1 MTDNRLLAACLRPL
15 VGLIALAGVLT
26 LSACGGGS
34 GAPNNPYAP
43 GPSTPGPLS
52 VLPATATA
60 YSGVPTTL
68 TVTGGVPPYLAFTSD
83 SAVLPVAQSVAGSSI
98 LLLAGGVASDT
109 LTTITVQD
117 AALSKA
123 TAAVTVRPAPL
134 LPNLITIVP
143 NGDCAIGAA
152 TLCSGGTGTASVVVT
167 GPGGGGIA
175 GRQVRFDVI
184 AGAFQIQTPNP
195 AQPLASTLTVISD
208 ANGSAAVGL
217 AVNANAPTQIA
228 SIRATDVSSS
238 NQVTGQFLIQQ
249 VTDGSQI
256 LSVIPDGLTTIDG
269 PSPTACSSGVS
280 VVYHVYGGTPPYQVS
295 APFAGA
301 VIISGVPVATNGGSF
316 TATTTGVCFTA
327 MQFAITDATGRTIPG
342 GSSPTLTNQFGTGS
356 STPPSTSLT
365 VSPSSI
371 VGGACTG
378 KTFSFVVVG
387 GTAPYSVSAS
397 PTGPIIAP
405 SPVPTAGTPVLVSG
419 PFPSGTTTITFVDS
433 SSPAAIGSGTITCN

>member
-1 MTDNRLLAACLRPL
+1 MTDNRLVAACLRPL

-43 GPSTPGPLS
+43 GPSTPGPLA
-52 VLPATATA
+52 VLPTAATA

-68 TVTGGVPPYLAFTSD
+68 TVTGGVPPYLAFSSD
-83 SAVLPVAQSVAGSSI
+83 SAILPVAQSVAGSSI
-98 LLLAGGVASDT
+98 LLLAGSVASDT
-109 LTTITVQD
+109 LATITVED
-117 AALSKA
+117 AALNKA

-134 LPNLITIVP
+134 LPNGITIVP

-195 AQPLASTLTVISD
+195 AQPLASTLTVITD

-228 SIRATDVSSS
+228 SIRATDVSSG
-238 NQVTGQFLIQQ
+238 NQITGQFLIQQ
-249 VTDGSQI
+249 VTDGGQI
-256 LSVIPDGLTTIDG
+256 LSVIPDGLTTING
-269 PSPTACSSGVS
+269 PSPTECSTGVA
-280 VVYHVYGGTPPYQVS
+280 VVYHIYGGTPPYQVS

-301 VIISGVPVATNGGSF
+301 VTLSGVPVATNGGSF
-316 TATTTGVCFTA
+316 TATTTGACFDA
-327 MQFAITDATGRTIPG
+327 MPFAITDATGRTIPG
-342 GSSPTLTNQFGTGS
+342 GSSPTLTNAKGTGS
-356 STPPSTSLT
+356 SGGTPSPIT
-365 VSPSSI
+365 VSPPPVTTTTCTGQTFAFVI
-371 VGGACTG
+371 VGGTPPFNIALA
-378 KTFSFVVVG
+378 
-387 GTAPYSVSAS
+387 APGVA
-397 PTGPIIAP
+397 TP
-405 SPVPTAGTPVLVSG
+405 SPV
-419 PFPSGTTTITFVDS
+419 TTTPGTFSITGLTNASGVH
-433 SSPAAIGSGTITCN
+433 AIGIGDASTPQLTASTSITCN